1 MRTHI
6 SDHPAHKLAA
16 RIIAYLKNQKH
27 AHIALSG
34 GSTPKEL
41 YDLLADDMAGA
52 LDDWKVTV
60 WQVDERCVPPSDER
74 SNWRMIKATLLD
86 KLPGLGAH
94 RMEAERED
102 GADRYENLLRQQ
114 VPSGETGLPAFD
126 IVLLGLGRDG
136 HTASLFPDSPA
147 LDETERLVVRNEA
160 PGIDPPRMTLTFPM
174 LEAAAHRWFL
184 VTGKEKAD
192 AVTALED
199 RDLPA
204 SRVADQSE
212 FFLDPG
218 AAGKA

>member
-1 MRTHI
+1 
-6 SDHPAHKLAA
+6 
-16 RIIAYLKNQKH
+16 
-27 AHIALSG
+27 
-34 GSTPKEL
+34 
-41 YDLLADDMAGA
+41 
-52 LDDWKVTV
+52 
-60 WQVDERCVPPSDER
+60 
-74 SNWRMIKATLLD
+74 MIKATLLD

-174 LEAAAHRWFL
+174 L
-184 VTGKEKAD
+184 D

-204 SRVADQSE
+204 SRLADQSE